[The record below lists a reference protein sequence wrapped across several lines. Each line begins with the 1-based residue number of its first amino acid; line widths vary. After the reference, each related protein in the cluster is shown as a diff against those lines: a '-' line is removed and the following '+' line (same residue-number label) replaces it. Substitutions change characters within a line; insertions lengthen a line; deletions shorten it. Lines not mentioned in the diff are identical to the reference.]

1 MLRLRKIFLACRDD
15 SSAPRRHRFR
25 VERMNI
31 DPHDLP
37 PQVPAEPERVSLLS
51 SFWPA
56 LVGALVGIF
65 LRIIFSGGVELQE
78 TEKFIDK
85 VSNGVASAMS
95 GFFIYFAPIA
105 VSAVSV
111 YLAERTRRRSWSS
124 YFWTG
129 AMANALFVLGTLVVL
144 IEGLICAIIIVPL
157 FMFIGGLGGLIMG
170 AICRWMIF
178 PRTSVLS
185 FVTLPVVLAL
195 VVPPTENVPLMGVI
209 ERSVIVN
216 AAPEKVWPHLLNAER
231 IQPNEVAHGWLY
243 RIGVPLPEAGVTAR
257 LDDGKNLVRHITMG
271 KKIHFEQR
279 SNEWRENQFVHW
291 KYRFAD
297 DSFPPHALD
306 DHVKIGGDFFD
317 IIDTR
322 YSLAPLTDG
331 TTQLSVKIHYRVSTD
346 FNWYANGVAKLLIGN
361 FEDVILDFYRV
372 RSERS
377 ATAPS
382 PKPI

>member
-1 MLRLRKIFLACRDD
+1 
-15 SSAPRRHRFR
+15 
-25 VERMNI
+25 MNI

-85 VSNGVASAMS
+85 ISNGVASAMS

-157 FMFIGGLGGLIMG
+157 FMFIGGLGGLVMG

-216 AAPEKVWPHLLNAER
+216 AAPEKVWPHLLNVER

-291 KYRFAD
+291 KYRFAE

-306 DHVKIGGDFFD
+306 DHVKIGGEFFD

-322 YSLAPLTDG
+322 YSLAPLAAG

>member
-1 MLRLRKIFLACRDD
+1 MNTDPNDHSLH
-15 SSAPRRHRFR
+15 SSKPAA
-25 VERMNI
+25 VET
-31 DPHDLP
+31 
-37 PQVPAEPERVSLLS
+37 VSLLS

-56 LVGALVGIF
+56 LVGALVGIG

-95 GFFIYFAPIA
+95 GFFIYFSPIA

-111 YLAERTRRRSWSS
+111 YLAERTRRRTWSS

-129 AMANALFVLGTLVVL
+129 AMANALFVLGTLIIL

-157 FMFIGGLGGLIMG
+157 FMFLGGMGGLIMG

-209 ERSVIVN
+209 ERSVIVR
-216 AAPEKVWPHLLNAER
+216 AAPDKVWPHLMNADQ
-231 IQPNEVAHGWLY
+231 IQPDEVSHGWLY
-243 RIGVPLPEAGVTAR
+243 RIGVPLPEAGVTTRA
-257 LDDGKNLVRHITMG
+257 DDGKNLVRRITMG
-271 KKIHFEQR
+271 KAIHFEQR
-279 SNEWRENQFVHW
+279 ASEWRENEFVHW
-291 KYRFAD
+291 TYRFAP

-306 DHVKIGGDFFD
+306 DHVQIGGEFFD

-322 YSLAPLTDG
+322 YALAPMADG
-331 TTQLSVKIHYRVSTD
+331 ATQLNVQIHYRVSTD

-361 FEDVILDFYRV
+361 FEEVILDFYRA
-372 RSERS
+372 RAERVAS
-377 ATAPS
+377 
-382 PKPI
+382 